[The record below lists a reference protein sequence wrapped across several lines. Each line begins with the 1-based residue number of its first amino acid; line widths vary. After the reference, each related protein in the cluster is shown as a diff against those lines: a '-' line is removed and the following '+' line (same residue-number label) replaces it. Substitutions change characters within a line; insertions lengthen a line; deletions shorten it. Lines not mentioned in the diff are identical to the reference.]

1 MEKKK
6 KKLATKY
13 YPKLWGINRLV
24 ALVKAGKLSEEDYN
38 EITGFVYPATSDAEA
53 TE

>member
-1 MEKKK
+1 MAFTAKE
-6 KKLATKY
+6 LATKY

-38 EITGFVYPATSDAEA
+38 EITGFVYPATSNEKA
-53 TE
+53 